1 MKRKLAVLGTAIM
14 AAAVITACS
23 GKDAGTTTAA
33 DVVTQADTA
42 GEAANGE
49 TGDAGAASETAADI
63 QEADS
68 QAADS
73 QAANSRAADSGT
85 QEAALLEEA
94 EDVSHAGAEL
104 EQSAIKPFAQK
115 VQKAVADK
123 DMEELAGLCAYP
135 VYVSLGEGQ
144 GEEIDDEAAFLK
156 MDADRIFTES
166 LLKEIADTDVD
177 TLEQFGAG
185 VIMGEENS
193 IIFNNVDGQAA
204 ITGINLN

>member
-14 AAAVITACS
+14 AVAAITACS
-23 GKDAGTTTAA
+23 GKDAKTTTAA
-33 DVVTQADTA
+33 EVVTQADTTA
-42 GEAANGE
+42 GMTDGE
-49 TGDAGAASETAADI
+49 TEDAGAASDSETAA
-63 QEADS
+63 ES
-68 QAADS
+68 QSSESAS
-73 QAANSRAADSGT
+73 

-104 EQSAIKPFAQK
+104 EQSEIKPFAEK

-123 DMEELAGLCAYP
+123 DMEALAGLCVYP

-144 GEEIDDEAAFLK
+144 GEEIADESAFLK
-156 MDADRIFTES
+156 MDAGQIFTES

>member
-14 AAAVITACS
+14 AAAAITACS
-23 GKDAGTTTAA
+23 GKDAKTTTAA
-33 DVVTQADTA
+33 EVVTQADTTD
-42 GEAANGE
+42 GVTDGE
-49 TGDAGAASETAADI
+49 TEADTASDSETAA
-63 QEADS
+63 ES
-68 QAADS
+68 QSSESAS
-73 QAANSRAADSGT
+73 

-104 EQSAIKPFAQK
+104 EQSEIKPFAEK

-123 DMEELAGLCAYP
+123 DMEALAGLCAYP

-144 GEEIDDEAAFLK
+144 GEEIADEAAFLK
-156 MDADRIFTES
+156 MDADKIFTES

-185 VIMGEENS
+185 VIMGGENS

-204 ITGINLN
+204 ITGINLI

>member
-14 AAAVITACS
+14 AAAAITACS
-23 GKDAGTTTAA
+23 GKDAKTTTAA
-33 DVVTQADTA
+33 EVVTQADTTD
-42 GEAANGE
+42 GVTDGE
-49 TGDAGAASETAADI
+49 TEADTASDSETAA
-63 QEADS
+63 ES
-68 QAADS
+68 QSSESAS
-73 QAANSRAADSGT
+73 

-104 EQSAIKPFAQK
+104 EQSEIKPFAEK

-123 DMEELAGLCAYP
+123 DMEALAGLCVYP

-144 GEEIDDEAAFLK
+144 GEEIADESAFLK
-156 MDADRIFTES
+156 MDAGQIFTES

>member
-14 AAAVITACS
+14 AAAAITACS
-23 GKDAGTTTAA
+23 GKDAKTTTAA
-33 DVVTQADTA
+33 EVVTQADTTD
-42 GEAANGE
+42 GVTDGE
-49 TGDAGAASETAADI
+49 TEADTASDSETAA
-63 QEADS
+63 ES
-68 QAADS
+68 QSSESAS
-73 QAANSRAADSGT
+73 

-104 EQSAIKPFAQK
+104 EQSEIKPFAEK

-123 DMEELAGLCAYP
+123 DMEALAGLCAYP

-144 GEEIDDEAAFLK
+144 GEEIADEAAFLK
-156 MDADRIFTES
+156 MDADKIFTES
-166 LLKEIADTDVD
+166 LLKEIADTAVD

-185 VIMGEENS
+185 VIMGGENS

>member
-14 AAAVITACS
+14 AAAAITACS
-23 GKDAGTTTAA
+23 GKDAKTTTAA
-33 DVVTQADTA
+33 EVVTQADTTA
-42 GEAANGE
+42 GMTDGE
-49 TGDAGAASETAADI
+49 TEDAGAASDSETAA
-63 QEADS
+63 ES
-68 QAADS
+68 QSSESAS
-73 QAANSRAADSGT
+73 

-104 EQSAIKPFAQK
+104 EQSEIKPFAEK
-115 VQKAVADK
+115 VQKGVADK
-123 DMEELAGLCAYP
+123 DMEALAGLCVYP

-144 GEEIDDEAAFLK
+144 GEEIADESAFLK
-156 MDADRIFTES
+156 MDAGQIFTES

>member
-14 AAAVITACS
+14 AAAAITACS
-23 GKDAGTTTAA
+23 GKDAKTTTAA
-33 DVVTQADTA
+33 EVVTQADTTD
-42 GEAANGE
+42 GVTDGE
-49 TGDAGAASETAADI
+49 TEADTAPDSETAA
-63 QEADS
+63 ES
-68 QAADS
+68 QSSESAS
-73 QAANSRAADSGT
+73 

-104 EQSAIKPFAQK
+104 EQSEIKPFAEK

-123 DMEELAGLCAYP
+123 DMEALAGLCAYP

-144 GEEIDDEAAFLK
+144 GEEIADEAAFLK
-156 MDADRIFTES
+156 MDADKIFTES

-185 VIMGEENS
+185 VIMGGENS

>member
-14 AAAVITACS
+14 AAAAITACS
-23 GKDAGTTTAA
+23 GKDAKTTTAA
-33 DVVTQADTA
+33 EVVTQADTTD
-42 GEAANGE
+42 GVTDGE
-49 TGDAGAASETAADI
+49 TEADTASDSETAA
-63 QEADS
+63 ES
-68 QAADS
+68 QSSESAS
-73 QAANSRAADSGT
+73 

-104 EQSAIKPFAQK
+104 EQSEIKPFAEK

-123 DMEELAGLCAYP
+123 DMEALAGLCAYP

-144 GEEIDDEAAFLK
+144 GEEIAEAAFLK
-156 MDADRIFTES
+156 MDADKIFTES

-185 VIMGEENS
+185 VIMGGENS

>member
-14 AAAVITACS
+14 AAAAITACS
-23 GKDAGTTTAA
+23 GKDAKTTTAA
-33 DVVTQADTA
+33 EVVTQADTTD
-42 GEAANGE
+42 GVTDGE
-49 TGDAGAASETAADI
+49 TEADAASDSETAA
-63 QEADS
+63 ES
-68 QAADS
+68 QSSESAS
-73 QAANSRAADSGT
+73 

-104 EQSAIKPFAQK
+104 EQSEIKPFAEK

-123 DMEELAGLCAYP
+123 DMEALAGLCAYP

-144 GEEIDDEAAFLK
+144 GEEIADEAAFLK
-156 MDADRIFTES
+156 MDADKIFTES

-185 VIMGEENS
+185 VIMGGENS

>member
-1 MKRKLAVLGTAIM
+1 MKRRLAVLGTAIM
-14 AAAVITACS
+14 AAAAITACG
-23 GKDAGTTTAA
+23 GKDTKTTAA
-33 DVVTQADTA
+33 AEVVTGADTA
-42 GEAANGE
+42 GETEEPGTE
-49 TGDAGAASETAADI
+49 DAGAASDA
-63 QEADS
+63 EAPKDS
-68 QAADS
+68 L
-73 QAANSRAADSGT
+73 AADSGS

-104 EQSAIKPFAQK
+104 EQSEIKPFAEK

-123 DMEELAGLCAYP
+123 DMEALAGLCAYP

-144 GEEIDDEAAFLK
+144 GEEIADEAAFMK

-166 LLKEIADTDVD
+166 LLKEIADTDTD

-185 VIMGEENS
+185 VIMGGENS

>member
-14 AAAVITACS
+14 AAAAITACS
-23 GKDAGTTTAA
+23 GKDAKTTTAA
-33 DVVTQADTA
+33 EVVTQSDTTDGVTDGETEADTA
-42 GEAANGE
+42 S
-49 TGDAGAASETAADI
+49 DSETAA
-63 QEADS
+63 ES
-68 QAADS
+68 QSSESAS
-73 QAANSRAADSGT
+73 

-104 EQSAIKPFAQK
+104 EQSEIKPFAEK

-123 DMEELAGLCAYP
+123 DMEALAGLCAYP

-144 GEEIDDEAAFLK
+144 GEEIADESAFLK
-156 MDADRIFTES
+156 MDAGQIFTES

-185 VIMGEENS
+185 VIMGGENS

>member
-14 AAAVITACS
+14 AAAAITACS
-23 GKDAGTTTAA
+23 GKHAKTTTAA
-33 DVVTQADTA
+33 EVVTQADTTD
-42 GEAANGE
+42 GVTDGE
-49 TGDAGAASETAADI
+49 TEADTASDSETAA
-63 QEADS
+63 ES
-68 QAADS
+68 QSSESAS
-73 QAANSRAADSGT
+73 

-104 EQSAIKPFAQK
+104 EQSEIKPFAEK

-123 DMEELAGLCAYP
+123 DMEALAGLCAYP

-144 GEEIDDEAAFLK
+144 GEEIADEAAFLK
-156 MDADRIFTES
+156 MDADKIFTES

-185 VIMGEENS
+185 VIMGGENS

>member
-14 AAAVITACS
+14 AAAAITACS
-23 GKDAGTTTAA
+23 GKDAKTSTAA
-33 DVVTQADTA
+33 EVVTQSDTTDGVTDGETEADTA
-42 GEAANGE
+42 S
-49 TGDAGAASETAADI
+49 DSETAA
-63 QEADS
+63 ES
-68 QAADS
+68 QSSESAS
-73 QAANSRAADSGT
+73 

-104 EQSAIKPFAQK
+104 EQSEIKPFAEK

-123 DMEELAGLCAYP
+123 DMEALAGLCAYP

-144 GEEIDDEAAFLK
+144 GEEIADEAAFLK
-156 MDADRIFTES
+156 MDADKIFTES

-185 VIMGEENS
+185 VIMGGENS

>member
-14 AAAVITACS
+14 AAAAITACS
-23 GKDAGTTTAA
+23 GKDAKTTTAA
-33 DVVTQADTA
+33 EVVTQADTTD
-42 GEAANGE
+42 GVTDGE
-49 TGDAGAASETAADI
+49 TEADTASDSETAA
-63 QEADS
+63 ES
-68 QAADS
+68 QSSESAS
-73 QAANSRAADSGT
+73 

-94 EDVSHAGAEL
+94 EDVSHAGADL
-104 EQSAIKPFAQK
+104 EQSEIKPFAEK
-115 VQKAVADK
+115 VQKAVAFY
-123 DMEELAGLCAYP
+123 DMEALAGLCAYP

-144 GEEIDDEAAFLK
+144 GEEIADEAAFLK
-156 MDADRIFTES
+156 MDADKIFTES

-185 VIMGEENS
+185 VIMGGENS

>member
-14 AAAVITACS
+14 AAAAITACT
-23 GKDAGTTTAA
+23 GKDAKTTTAA
-33 DVVTQADTA
+33 EVITQADTA
-42 GEAANGE
+42 GEPAGE
-49 TGDAGAASETAADI
+49 ETEDTGAASASETP
-63 QEADS
+63 ADS

-73 QAANSRAADSGT
+73 GSQD
-85 QEAALLEEA
+85 AALLEET
-94 EDVSHAGAEL
+94 EDASHAGAEL
-104 EQSAIKPFAQK
+104 EQSEIKPFAEK

-123 DMEELAGLCAYP
+123 DMEALAGLCAYP

-144 GEEIDDEAAFLK
+144 GDEIADEAAFLK
-156 MDADRIFTES
+156 LDADKIFTES
-166 LLKEIADTDVD
+166 LLKEMADTDVD

>member
-14 AAAVITACS
+14 AAAAITACS
-23 GKDAGTTTAA
+23 GKDAKTTTAA
-33 DVVTQADTA
+33 EVVTQADTTD
-42 GEAANGE
+42 GE
-49 TGDAGAASETAADI
+49 TEADTASDSETAA
-63 QEADS
+63 ES
-68 QAADS
+68 QSSESAS
-73 QAANSRAADSGT
+73 

-104 EQSAIKPFAQK
+104 EQSEIKPFAEK

-123 DMEELAGLCAYP
+123 DMEALAGLCVYP

-144 GEEIDDEAAFLK
+144 GEEIADESAFLK
-156 MDADRIFTES
+156 MDAGQIFTES

>member
-14 AAAVITACS
+14 AAAAITACS
-23 GKDAGTTTAA
+23 GKDAKTTTAA
-33 DVVTQADTA
+33 EVVTQSDTTDGVTDGETEADTA
-42 GEAANGE
+42 S
-49 TGDAGAASETAADI
+49 DSETAA
-63 QEADS
+63 ES
-68 QAADS
+68 QSSESAS
-73 QAANSRAADSGT
+73 

-104 EQSAIKPFAQK
+104 EQSEIKPFAEK

-123 DMEELAGLCAYP
+123 DMEALAGLCAYP

-144 GEEIDDEAAFLK
+144 GEEIADEAAFLK
-156 MDADRIFTES
+156 MDADKIFTES

-177 TLEQFGAG
+177 TLEQVGAG
-185 VIMGEENS
+185 VIMGGENS

>member
-14 AAAVITACS
+14 AAAAITACS
-23 GKDAGTTTAA
+23 GKDAKTTTAA
-33 DVVTQADTA
+33 EVVTQADTTD
-42 GEAANGE
+42 GVTDGE
-49 TGDAGAASETAADI
+49 TEADTASDSETAA
-63 QEADS
+63 ES
-68 QAADS
+68 QSSESAS
-73 QAANSRAADSGT
+73 

-104 EQSAIKPFAQK
+104 EQSEIKPFAEK

-123 DMEELAGLCAYP
+123 DMEALAGLCAYP

-144 GEEIDDEAAFLK
+144 GEEIADESAFLK
-156 MDADRIFTES
+156 MDAGQIFTES

-185 VIMGEENS
+185 VIMGEENI
-193 IIFNNVDGQAA
+193 IIFNKVDGQAA

>member
-14 AAAVITACS
+14 AAAAITACS
-23 GKDAGTTTAA
+23 GKDAKTTTAA
-33 DVVTQADTA
+33 EVVTQADTTA
-42 GEAANGE
+42 GMTDGE
-49 TGDAGAASETAADI
+49 TEDAGAASDSETAA
-63 QEADS
+63 ES
-68 QAADS
+68 QSSESAS
-73 QAANSRAADSGT
+73 

-104 EQSAIKPFAQK
+104 EQSEIKPFAEK

-123 DMEELAGLCAYP
+123 DMEALAGLCVYP

-144 GEEIDDEAAFLK
+144 GEEIADESAFLK
-156 MDADRIFTES
+156 MDAGQIFTES

-185 VIMGEENS
+185 VIMGGENS

>member
-14 AAAVITACS
+14 AAAAITACS
-23 GKDAGTTTAA
+23 GKDAKTTTAA
-33 DVVTQADTA
+33 EVVTQADTTD
-42 GEAANGE
+42 GVTDGE
-49 TGDAGAASETAADI
+49 TEADTASDSETAA
-63 QEADS
+63 ES
-68 QAADS
+68 QSSESAS
-73 QAANSRAADSGT
+73 

-104 EQSAIKPFAQK
+104 EQSEIKPFAEK

-123 DMEELAGLCAYP
+123 DMEALAGLCDYQL
-135 VYVSLGEGQ
+135 YVSLGEGQ
-144 GEEIDDEAAFLK
+144 GEEIADEAAFLK
-156 MDADRIFTES
+156 MDADKIFTES

-185 VIMGEENS
+185 VIMGGENS

>member
-14 AAAVITACS
+14 AAAAITACS
-23 GKDAGTTTAA
+23 GKDAKTTTAA
-33 DVVTQADTA
+33 EVVTQADTTD
-42 GEAANGE
+42 GVTDGE
-49 TGDAGAASETAADI
+49 TEADTASDSETAA
-63 QEADS
+63 ES
-68 QAADS
+68 QSSESAS
-73 QAANSRAADSGT
+73 

-104 EQSAIKPFAQK
+104 EQSEIKPFAEK

-123 DMEELAGLCAYP
+123 DMEALAGLCAYP

-144 GEEIDDEAAFLK
+144 GEEIADEAAFLK
-156 MDADRIFTES
+156 WMRTRFFTES

-185 VIMGEENS
+185 VIMGGENS

>member
-14 AAAVITACS
+14 AAAAITACS
-23 GKDAGTTTAA
+23 GKDAKTTTAA
-33 DVVTQADTA
+33 EVVTQADTTA
-42 GEAANGE
+42 GMTDGE
-49 TGDAGAASETAADI
+49 TEDAGAASDSETAA
-63 QEADS
+63 ES
-68 QAADS
+68 QS
-73 QAANSRAADSGT
+73 SEST
-85 QEAALLEEA
+85 SQEAALLEEA

-104 EQSAIKPFAQK
+104 EQSEIKPFAEK

-123 DMEELAGLCAYP
+123 DMEALAGLCAYP

-144 GEEIDDEAAFLK
+144 GEEIADEAAFLK
-156 MDADRIFTES
+156 MDAGQIFTES

-185 VIMGEENS
+185 VIMGEEN

>member
-14 AAAVITACS
+14 AAAAITACS
-23 GKDAGTTTAA
+23 GKDAKTTTAA
-33 DVVTQADTA
+33 EVVTQADTTA
-42 GEAANGE
+42 GVTDGE
-49 TGDAGAASETAADI
+49 TEADTASDSETAA
-63 QEADS
+63 ES
-68 QAADS
+68 QSSESAS
-73 QAANSRAADSGT
+73 

-104 EQSAIKPFAQK
+104 EQSEIKPFAEK

-123 DMEELAGLCAYP
+123 DMEALAGLCAYP

-144 GEEIDDEAAFLK
+144 GEEIADEAAFLK
-156 MDADRIFTES
+156 MDAGQIFTES

-185 VIMGEENS
+185 VIMGGENS

>member
-14 AAAVITACS
+14 AAAAITACS
-23 GKDAGTTTAA
+23 GKDAKTTTAA
-33 DVVTQADTA
+33 EVVTQADTTA
-42 GEAANGE
+42 GMTDGE
-49 TGDAGAASETAADI
+49 TEADTASDSETAA
-63 QEADS
+63 ES
-68 QAADS
+68 QSSESAS
-73 QAANSRAADSGT
+73 

-104 EQSAIKPFAQK
+104 EQSEIKPFAEK

-123 DMEELAGLCAYP
+123 DMEALAGLCAYP

-144 GEEIDDEAAFLK
+144 GEEIADESAFLK
-156 MDADRIFTES
+156 MDAGQIFTES

>member
-14 AAAVITACS
+14 AAAAITACS
-23 GKDAGTTTAA
+23 GKDAKTTTAA
-33 DVVTQADTA
+33 EVVTQADTTA
-42 GEAANGE
+42 GMTDGE
-49 TGDAGAASETAADI
+49 TEDAGAASDSETAA
-63 QEADS
+63 ES
-68 QAADS
+68 QS
-73 QAANSRAADSGT
+73 SEST
-85 QEAALLEEA
+85 SQEAALLEEA

-104 EQSAIKPFAQK
+104 EQSEIKPFAEK

-123 DMEELAGLCAYP
+123 DMEALAGLCVYP

-144 GEEIDDEAAFLK
+144 GEEIADESAFLK
-156 MDADRIFTES
+156 MDAGQIFTES

>member
-14 AAAVITACS
+14 AGAAITACS
-23 GKDAGTTTAA
+23 GKDAKTTTAA
-33 DVVTQADTA
+33 EVVTQADTTD
-42 GEAANGE
+42 GVTDGE
-49 TGDAGAASETAADI
+49 TEADTASDSETAA
-63 QEADS
+63 ES
-68 QAADS
+68 QSSESAS
-73 QAANSRAADSGT
+73 

-104 EQSAIKPFAQK
+104 EQSEIKPFAEK

-123 DMEELAGLCAYP
+123 DMEALAGLCAYP

-144 GEEIDDEAAFLK
+144 GEEIADEAAFLK
-156 MDADRIFTES
+156 MDADKIFTES

-185 VIMGEENS
+185 VIMGGENS

>member
-14 AAAVITACS
+14 AAAAITACS
-23 GKDAGTTTAA
+23 GKDAKTTTAA
-33 DVVTQADTA
+33 EVVTQADTTA
-42 GEAANGE
+42 GMTDGE
-49 TGDAGAASETAADI
+49 TEDAGAASDSETAA
-63 QEADS
+63 ES
-68 QAADS
+68 QSSESAS
-73 QAANSRAADSGT
+73 

-94 EDVSHAGAEL
+94 EDVSHARAEL
-104 EQSAIKPFAQK
+104 EQSEIKPFAEK

-123 DMEELAGLCAYP
+123 DMEALAGLCVYP

-144 GEEIDDEAAFLK
+144 GEEIADESAFLK
-156 MDADRIFTES
+156 MDAGQIFTES

>member
-14 AAAVITACS
+14 AAAAITACS
-23 GKDAGTTTAA
+23 GKDAKTTTAA
-33 DVVTQADTA
+33 EVVTQADTTD
-42 GEAANGE
+42 GVTDGE
-49 TGDAGAASETAADI
+49 TEADTASDSETAA
-63 QEADS
+63 ES
-68 QAADS
+68 QSSESAS
-73 QAANSRAADSGT
+73 

-104 EQSAIKPFAQK
+104 EQSEIKPFAEK
-115 VQKAVADK
+115 AQKAVADK
-123 DMEELAGLCAYP
+123 DMEALAGLCAYP

-144 GEEIDDEAAFLK
+144 GEEIADEAAFLK
-156 MDADRIFTES
+156 MDADKIFTES

-185 VIMGEENS
+185 VIMGGENS

>member
-14 AAAVITACS
+14 AAAAITACS
-23 GKDAGTTTAA
+23 GKDAKTTTAA
-33 DVVTQADTA
+33 EVVTQADTTA
-42 GEAANGE
+42 GMTDGE
-49 TGDAGAASETAADI
+49 TEDAGAASDSETAA
-63 QEADS
+63 ES
-68 QAADS
+68 QSSESAS
-73 QAANSRAADSGT
+73 

-104 EQSAIKPFAQK
+104 EQSEIKPFAEK

-123 DMEELAGLCAYP
+123 DMEALAGLCVYP

-144 GEEIDDEAAFLK
+144 GEEIADESAFLK
-156 MDADRIFTES
+156 MDAGQIFTES

-193 IIFNNVDGQAA
+193 IIFNSVDGQAA

>member
-14 AAAVITACS
+14 AAAAITACS
-23 GKDAGTTTAA
+23 GKDAKTTTAA
-33 DVVTQADTA
+33 EVVTQADTTA
-42 GEAANGE
+42 GMTDGE
-49 TGDAGAASETAADI
+49 TEADTASDSETAA
-63 QEADS
+63 ES
-68 QAADS
+68 QSSESAS
-73 QAANSRAADSGT
+73 

-104 EQSAIKPFAQK
+104 EQSEIKPFAEK

-123 DMEELAGLCAYP
+123 DMEALAGLCAYP

-144 GEEIDDEAAFLK
+144 GEEIADESDFLK
-156 MDADRIFTES
+156 MDAGQIFTES

>member
-14 AAAVITACS
+14 AAAAITACS
-23 GKDAGTTTAA
+23 GKDAKTTTAA
-33 DVVTQADTA
+33 EVVTQADTTA
-42 GEAANGE
+42 GMTDGE
-49 TGDAGAASETAADI
+49 TEDAGAASDSETAA
-63 QEADS
+63 ES
-68 QAADS
+68 QSSESAS
-73 QAANSRAADSGT
+73 

-104 EQSAIKPFAQK
+104 EQSEIKPFAEK

-123 DMEELAGLCAYP
+123 DMEALAGLCVYP

-144 GEEIDDEAAFLK
+144 GEEIADESAFLK
-156 MDADRIFTES
+156 MDAGQICTES

>member
-14 AAAVITACS
+14 AAAITACS
-23 GKDAGTTTAA
+23 GKDAKTTTAA
-33 DVVTQADTA
+33 EVVTQADTTD
-42 GEAANGE
+42 GVTDGE
-49 TGDAGAASETAADI
+49 TEADTASDSETAA
-63 QEADS
+63 ES
-68 QAADS
+68 QSSESAS
-73 QAANSRAADSGT
+73 

-104 EQSAIKPFAQK
+104 EQSEIKPFAEK

-123 DMEELAGLCAYP
+123 DMEALAGLCAYP

-144 GEEIDDEAAFLK
+144 GEEIADEAAFLK
-156 MDADRIFTES
+156 MDADKIFTES

>member
-68 QAADS
+68 QEADS
-73 QAANSRAADSGT
+73 KAADSGT
-85 QEAALLEEA
+85 QEEALLEEA

-156 MDADRIFTES
+156 MDAGRIFTES

>member
-14 AAAVITACS
+14 AAAAITACS
-23 GKDAGTTTAA
+23 GKDAKTTTAA
-33 DVVTQADTA
+33 EVVTQADTTD
-42 GEAANGE
+42 GVTDGE
-49 TGDAGAASETAADI
+49 TEADTASDSETAA
-63 QEADS
+63 ES
-68 QAADS
+68 QSSESAS
-73 QAANSRAADSGT
+73 

-104 EQSAIKPFAQK
+104 EQSEIKPFAEK

-123 DMEELAGLCAYP
+123 DMEALAGLCAYP

-144 GEEIDDEAAFLK
+144 GEEIADEAAFLK
-156 MDADRIFTES
+156 MDADKIFTES

-185 VIMGEENS
+185 VIMGGENS

>member
-14 AAAVITACS
+14 AAAAITACS
-23 GKDAGTTTAA
+23 GKDAKTTTAA
-33 DVVTQADTA
+33 EVVTQADTTD
-42 GEAANGE
+42 GVTDGE
-49 TGDAGAASETAADI
+49 TEADTASDSETAA
-63 QEADS
+63 ES
-68 QAADS
+68 QSSESAS
-73 QAANSRAADSGT
+73 

-104 EQSAIKPFAQK
+104 EQSEIKPFAEK

-123 DMEELAGLCAYP
+123 DMEALAGLCAYP

-144 GEEIDDEAAFLK
+144 GEEIADEAAFLK
-156 MDADRIFTES
+156 MDEDKIFTES

-185 VIMGEENS
+185 VIMGGENS

>member
-1 MKRKLAVLGTAIM
+1 M
-14 AAAVITACS
+14 AAAAITACS
-23 GKDAGTTTAA
+23 GKDAKTTTAA
-33 DVVTQADTA
+33 EVVTQADTTD
-42 GEAANGE
+42 GVTDGE
-49 TGDAGAASETAADI
+49 TEADTASDSETAA
-63 QEADS
+63 ES
-68 QAADS
+68 QSSESAS
-73 QAANSRAADSGT
+73 

-104 EQSAIKPFAQK
+104 EQSEIKPFAEK

-123 DMEELAGLCAYP
+123 DMEALAGLCAYP

-144 GEEIDDEAAFLK
+144 GEESADEAAFLK
-156 MDADRIFTES
+156 MDADKIFTES

-185 VIMGEENS
+185 VIMGGENS

>member
-14 AAAVITACS
+14 AAAAITACS
-23 GKDAGTTTAA
+23 GKDAKTTTAA
-33 DVVTQADTA
+33 EVVTQADTTA
-42 GEAANGE
+42 GMTDGE
-49 TGDAGAASETAADI
+49 TEADTASDSETAA
-63 QEADS
+63 ESPSSESAS
-68 QAADS
+68 
-73 QAANSRAADSGT
+73 

-104 EQSAIKPFAQK
+104 EQSEIKPFAEK

-123 DMEELAGLCAYP
+123 DMEALAGLCAYP

-144 GEEIDDEAAFLK
+144 GEEIADEAAFLK
-156 MDADRIFTES
+156 MDADKIFTES

-185 VIMGEENS
+185 VIMGGENS